1 MSIAQQIATRT
12 APPSPRRSGSPL
24 HPVPRRRRVY
34 ALVRIACLLSM
45 TALGAALAVG
55 TVSVGIMVVASNL
68 GG

>member
-1 MSIAQQIATRT
+1 
-12 APPSPRRSGSPL
+12 
-24 HPVPRRRRVY
+24 
-34 ALVRIACLLSM
+34 LLSM